1 MDESVIDHGSNI
13 SGISLLLNV
22 EKISNS
28 IDIDDMER
36 KVKNMYIEVGE
47 ETPNDDE
54 VSGETDLLNEY
65 EQAMEEIES
74 VMTGGNNRNDR
85 GNDADDDED
94 ADEDEDDDDE
104 EDDADDEDEREPT
117 MSSRMMSD
125 PRDKLFMQKTRDEH
139 LQSSLSRVMETVPNM
154 NIDMEHEIEE
164 ERKNSLLEQIE
175 ALRDDL
181 SELGVS
187 VEGAQYYVS
196 YDAPL
201 KRIEEVHRRLTFRY
215 NKLKYNSIA
224 EEALV
229 AGASLLEMV
238 FNGKHEYFGCRPDI
252 TGYSDVVKSKLK
264 RIRVETS
271 TAVSRFVSKNNIGV
285 APRLMMELLPSLI
298 TQSQRRKLQAGDSL
312 NASVGYKKS
321 SIRGHISDLNSMIP
335 G

>member
-1 MDESVIDHGSNI
+1 MDDTVIDHGSNI

-28 IDIDDMER
+28 VDIDDMER
-36 KVKNMYIEVGE
+36 KVKNMYIDTNE
-47 ETPNDDE
+47 EDDE
-54 VSGETDLLNEY
+54 ALEKEECDADALEEY

-74 VMTGGNNRNDR
+74 VM
-85 GNDADDDED
+85 AEEEEEEEE
-94 ADEDEDDDDE
+94 EDEIQSEASYQQSLRSIKPKFIQDN
-104 EDDADDEDEREPT
+104 
-117 MSSRMMSD
+117 
-125 PRDKLFMQKTRDEH
+125 RDNYYMQKTRDEH
-139 LQSSLSRVMETVPNM
+139 LQSSISRVMEHVPKM
-154 NIDMEHEIEE
+154 NIDMEQEIED
-164 ERKNSLLEQIE
+164 ERKNTLLEQIE

-181 SELGVS
+181 GELGVS
-187 VEGAQYYVS
+187 VEGPQYFAS

-201 KRIEEVHRRLTFRY
+201 KRIEEVHRRLTFKY

-238 FNGKHEYFGCRPDI
+238 FNGKHSYFGCKPDI

-271 TAVSRFVSKNNIGV
+271 TAVSRFVAKHQVGV

-298 TQSQRRKLQAGDSL
+298 TQSQRRKLQAGDSI
-312 NASVGYKKS
+312 NANVNYNKKS
-321 SIRGHISDLNSMIP
+321 SIRSHISDLNAMNSALP

>member
-1 MDESVIDHGSNI
+1 MDDNTVIDNGSNI

-28 IDIDDMER
+28 VDIDDMER
-36 KVKNMYIEVGE
+36 KVKNMYIDTGD
-47 ETPNDDE
+47 DDE
-54 VSGETDLLNEY
+54 EEDDANDEENILEEY

-74 VMTGGNNRNDR
+74 VVE
-85 GNDADDDED
+85 AQEEDEE
-94 ADEDEDDDDE
+94 DEDESDVRSIVS
-104 EDDADDEDEREPT
+104 ATKSISRE
-117 MSSRMMSD
+117 SFIHDNKD
-125 PRDKLFMQKTRDEH
+125 PYYMQKTRDEH
-139 LQSSLSRVMETVPNM
+139 LQTSITKVMQDVPKM
-154 NIDMEHEIEE
+154 NFDMEQEIEE

-181 SELGVS
+181 NELGVS
-187 VEGAQYYVS
+187 VDGSQYYVS

-201 KRIEEVHRRLTFRY
+201 KRIEEVHRRLTFKY

-229 AGASLLEMV
+229 AGASLLELI
-238 FNGKHEYFGCRPDI
+238 FNGKHEYFGVKPDI

-271 TAVSRFVSKNNIGV
+271 TAVSRFVAKNNVGV
-285 APRLMMELLPSLI
+285 VPRLMMELLPSLI
-298 TQSQRRKLQAGDSL
+298 TQSQRRKLQVGDSL
-312 NASVGYKKS
+312 NDNVNYKKN
-321 SIRGHISDLNSMIP
+321 SIRSHISDLNNMLP

>member
-1 MDESVIDHGSNI
+1 MDDTAIDHGSNI

-28 IDIDDMER
+28 IDIDDMEK
-36 KVKNMYIEVGE
+36 KVKNMYIDADISES
-47 ETPNDDE
+47 DDE
-54 VSGETDLLNEY
+54 DDGENEETDLLEEY

-74 VMTGGNNRNDR
+74 VIAD
-85 GNDADDDED
+85 GNDEEEEEDDE
-94 ADEDEDDDDE
+94 E
-104 EDDADDEDEREPT
+104 EDDAASVQSVARSIRST
-117 MSSRMMSD
+117 RSSKYIED
-125 PRDKLFMQKTRDEH
+125 PRDSYYTKKTRDEY
-139 LQSSLSRVMETVPNM
+139 LQSSINRVMESVPKM
-154 NIDMEHEIEE
+154 NIDMEQEIEE
-164 ERKNSLLEQIE
+164 ERKNTILEQIE

-187 VEGAQYYVS
+187 VSGGQYYAS

-201 KRIEEVHRRLTFRY
+201 KKIEEVHRRLTFKY

-238 FNGKHEYFGCRPDI
+238 FNGKHEYFGCKPDI

-271 TAVSRFVSKNNIGV
+271 TAVSRFVAKNNVGV
-285 APRLMMELLPSLI
+285 VPRLMMELLPSLI

-312 NASVGYKKS
+312 NVNVNYKKN
-321 SIRGHISDLNSMIP
+321 SIRSHLSDLNNMLP

>member
-1 MDESVIDHGSNI
+1 MEDTVIDHGSNI

-36 KVKNMYIEVGE
+36 KVKNMYIDAVNE
-47 ETPNDDE
+47 EEDE
-54 VSGETDLLNEY
+54 EQEEEADILEEY
-65 EQAMEEIES
+65 EQAMEEIQS
-74 VMTGGNNRNDR
+74 VM
-85 GNDADDDED
+85 DDDE
-94 ADEDEDDDDE
+94 DDE
-104 EDDADDEDEREPT
+104 EDDEDDEDDDEDDNVSIAR
-117 MSSRMMSD
+117 SIRSRRGGFIPDSND
-125 PRDKLFMQKTRDEH
+125 GYYMQKTRDDH
-139 LQSSLSRVMETVPNM
+139 LQTSISRVMATVPKM
-154 NIDMEHEIEE
+154 NIDMEQEIEE
-164 ERKNSLLEQIE
+164 ERKNTLLEQLE

-181 SELGVS
+181 GELGVS
-187 VEGAQYYVS
+187 VDGPQYYAS

-229 AGASLLEMV
+229 AGASLLEMI
-238 FNGKHEYFGCRPDI
+238 FNGKHEYFGVKPDI

-271 TAVSRFVSKNNIGV
+271 TAVSRFVTRNQIGV
-285 APRLMMELLPSLI
+285 MPRLMMELLPSLI
-298 TQSQRRKLQAGDSL
+298 TQSQRRKLQVGDSL
-312 NASVGYKKS
+312 NASVNSKKQ
-321 SIRGHISDLNSMIP
+321 SIRGHLSDLNSMNDRLP

>member
-1 MDESVIDHGSNI
+1 MDDTAIDHGSNI

-28 IDIDDMER
+28 IDIDDMEK
-36 KVKNMYIEVGE
+36 KVKNMYIDADISESDNE
-47 ETPNDDE
+47 EDPENE
-54 VSGETDLLNEY
+54 ETDLLEEY

-74 VMTGGNNRNDR
+74 VIAD
-85 GNDADDDED
+85 GNDEDGEDDGE
-94 ADEDEDDDDE
+94 EEEDDDAE
-104 EDDADDEDEREPT
+104 SVQSIARST
-117 MSSRMMSD
+117 RSSKFIDD
-125 PRDKLFMQKTRDEH
+125 PRDSYYTKKTRDEY
-139 LQSSLSRVMETVPNM
+139 LQSSINRVMETVPKM
-154 NIDMEHEIEE
+154 NIDMEQEIEE
-164 ERKNSLLEQIE
+164 ERKNTILEQIE

-187 VEGAQYYVS
+187 VSGGQYYAS

-201 KRIEEVHRRLTFRY
+201 KKIEEVHRRLTFKY

-238 FNGKHEYFGCRPDI
+238 FNGKHEYFGCKPDI

-271 TAVSRFVSKNNIGV
+271 TAVSRFVAKNNVGV
-285 APRLMMELLPSLI
+285 VPRLMMELLPSLI

-312 NASVGYKKS
+312 NVNYKKN
-321 SIRGHISDLNSMIP
+321 SIRSHLSDLNNMLP